1 MKVKKR
7 IIRKNPRVTVIVI
20 NYNGKHLLGDCLSS
34 LNLKNQSYK
43 DYGVW
48 VHDSQSSDG
57 SIEYIKEKYPWV
69 EIIES
74 DGNYGTAGGS
84 NEAAGKTDSE
94 YIVFMSNDI
103 KVDQNCLKYLVET
116 LDQDE
121 KIGICSSKLLRFEKD
136 EKTGEYLIDNVGGDL
151 DIYGFGSPRGV
162 GETGGKWEEKKD
174 VFFSCGGS
182 FIIRRKLF
190 EKIGGYDLKYFTLGD
205 DIDLSWRVWLVG
217 SRVVV
222 NPASFIYH
230 KGSATLGPLYQRPQ
244 KRYWSERN
252 TLRTLLKNYEGEN
265 LLLVL
270 LKYFLIEMMEVG
282 YFLFLKRQPRVI
294 FALVRAFF
302 WNLFNLPDTLRLRT
316 VIQRIRVVGDVEI
329 LKMMSKKSFKVILY
343 KNA

>member
-1 MKVKKR
+1 MKDNKN

-20 NYNGKHLLGDCLSS
+20 NYNGKHLLDDCLSS
-34 LNLKNQSYK
+34 LKSQSYK
-43 DYGVW
+43 HYRVW
-48 VHDSQSSDG
+48 IHDSQSSDG

-69 EIIES
+69 GIIQS

-103 KVDQNCLKYLVET
+103 KVDRNCLKYLVKT
-116 LDQDE
+116 LDDD
-121 KIGICSSKLLRFEKD
+121 KTIGLCSSKLLRSEKD
-136 EKTGEYLIDNVGGDL
+136 KKVGKYLIDNVGGDL
-151 DIYGFGSPRGV
+151 DIYGFGSPRGL
-162 GETGGKWEEKKD
+162 GEAGGKWEEKKD

-190 EKIGGYDLKYFTLGD
+190 EKIGGYDSKYFTLGD

-252 TLRTLLKNYEGEN
+252 TLRTLLKNYEGKN
-265 LLLVL
+265 LLLIL
-270 LKYFLIEMMEVG
+270 SKYFLIEMMEMG
-282 YFLFLKRQPRVI
+282 YFLFLKRQPRVL
-294 FALVRAFF
+294 FALTKAFC
-302 WNLFNLPDTLRLRT
+302 WNLLYFPDTLKQREI
-316 VIQRIRVVGDVEI
+316 IQKIRVVEDKEI
-329 LKMMSKKSFKVILY
+329 LKMMSKKSFKMELY
-343 KNA
+343 KNI